1 MCFPAFCDERELS
14 LLLGRGHRVRKPRIS
29 LRAEDLNARHPKLWT
44 VLLCAV
50 MVILLVYVPH
60 GSIGVVVLLV
70 LLIPVPVGTWLERR
84 RVGSS

>member
-1 MCFPAFCDERELS
+1 MEWWFRYSAW
-14 LLLGRGHRVRKPRIS
+14 
-29 LRAEDLNARHPKLWT
+29 AEDLNARHPKLWT

-84 RVGSS
+84 RVGSD